1 MQILLSLD
9 PAEDPLAAILMVD
22 FYALRAREYAWMV
35 QLHRVWDKHRWNT
48 SFKSVAV
55 GFHNN
60 CNYWKCNLP
69 TQPHVRLL
77 IGWSAGLSQ
86 FP

>member
-48 SFKSVAV
+48 SFISVAI
-55 GFHNN
+55 GLHNN
-60 CNYWKCNLP
+60 CNYCVTCLRNLMF
-69 TQPHVRLL
+69 VC
-77 IGWSAGLSQ
+77 
-86 FP
+86 